1 MNSFILKS
9 LVFISIS
16 VPCISIPALAEVSG
30 DGTLPI
36 PTTVTSN
43 GNGQFSITNGTQ
55 AGSNLFH
62 SFQEFS
68 IPTNGS
74 ATFQSSESTLLDE

>member
-16 VPCISIPALAEVSG
+16 VPYISIPALAEVSG

-68 IPTNGS
+68 IPTTGS
-74 ATFQSSESTLLDE
+74 AIFDTSN